1 MAVPTSITDCN
12 ATAANNSPAG
22 SDSIGTSL
30 DDYLRAHA
38 AIIRQA
44 YDALVV
50 VDGTLLP
57 KAGGSVTGT
66 ITTTHQ
72 IKGITPVANEDLAR
86 KDYVDSQL
94 GGSGPAFYAYGGGTA
109 SSHGAYTVQLPTEV
123 FDTNSAYNPTTGEF
137 TPQVGGYY
145 NVSLTLVFNAFST
158 LASQSLQLY
167 KNNSLYNAINAP
179 TVQTY
184 PSNMSYSTLVYM
196 NGTTDYITTKYYQ
209 TTGGSITPN
218 SCQFSACFVRS

>member
-72 IKGITPVANEDLAR
+72 IKGITPVAAEDLTR
-86 KDYVDSQL
+86 KDYVDSVVSAVNTSSGTYTPTFSSYSNCSAASVKNSRPWL
-94 GGSGPAFYAYGGGTA
+94 YTRIGNIIHFAGTLTLTVTSTGYTYFYFTLPVAGNIADDADGSGCGYARNSADAPVAFGAYGA
-109 SSHGAYTVQLPTEV
+109 SDIG
-123 FDTNSAYNPTTGEF
+123 
-137 TPQVGGYY
+137 
-145 NVSLTLVFNAFST
+145 
-158 LASQSLQLY
+158 LASWTSPGTGTTTVY
-167 KNNSLYNAINAP
+167 INA
-179 TVQTY
+179 TY
-184 PSNMSYSTLVYM
+184 R
-196 NGTTDYITTKYYQ
+196 IQ
-209 TTGGSITPN
+209 
-218 SCQFSACFVRS
+218 

>member
-1 MAVPTSITDCN
+1 MAVPTSISDCN

-38 AIIRQA
+38 AIIRQV

-72 IKGITPVANEDLAR
+72 IKGIPPVANEDLAR
-86 KDYVDSQL
+86 KDYVDNAVSVVNTS
-94 GGSGPAFYAYGGGTA
+94 SGTYTPTLTNNSNCAVLTVPNVWQYMKVGNVVTVSGFVTCTCTSATNTTFFITLPVASAITNTQQGCGVAFVNVTSGRT
-109 SSHGAYTVQLPTEV
+109 
-123 FDTNSAYNPTTGEF
+123 
-137 TPQVGGYY
+137 VGGI
-145 NVSLTLVFNAFST
+145 NTEASGDRANCFFVALVSGQQEVNCHF
-158 LASQSLQLY
+158 
-167 KNNSLYNAINAP
+167 
-179 TVQTY
+179 TY
-184 PSNMSYSTLVYM
+184 QV
-196 NGTTDYITTKYYQ
+196 I
-209 TTGGSITPN
+209 
-218 SCQFSACFVRS
+218 